1 MNTYTYMLPAGIIL
15 AGVAVGAFF
24 FFGGV
29 PGAQSLSSPPPKQA
43 THATGETIP
52 DNARRLTLSIEGMFC
67 AGCAR
72 SIESSLSAVPG
83 VVRSKVDPQS
93 GSGQVVYDP
102 SQVSKEEIVDKP
114 IFATYPAEITDDVKV
129 TSRKEANGSPA
140 DPAEH

>member
-1 MNTYTYMLPAGIIL
+1 MLPAVIIL
-15 AGVAVGAFF
+15 AGAAVGAFF

-29 PGAQSLSSPPPKQA
+29 PAADSLNSPTQKQA
-43 THATGETIP
+43 THATSEAIP
-52 DNARRLTLSIEGMFC
+52 HNARRLTLSIEGMFC

-72 SIESSLSAVPG
+72 SIESSLSVVPG

-102 SQVSKEEIVDKP
+102 SQISKQEIIDKP

-129 TSRKEANGSPA
+129 TNGKKANGSGT
-140 DPAEH
+140 DPAEN